1 MIHGFIMA
9 PDGTPMHSSIG
20 NVIDPIPILENYG
33 ADALRY
39 YAATCSLGID
49 HAFREKDVV
58 RGRKLCNKV
67 FNLGQFAGRYL
78 TDVPKDM
85 PELRMSDRWIVSK
98 FSRTVE
104 AVTGYFEVYQFDKAM
119 KEVEGFIWH
128 EFADNYVEMVKGRSD
143 DAVRWTVYNVL
154 LGSLKL
160 LAPFMPHVTEEVYQ
174 DRFRE
179 IDGCRS
185 IHLTSWPE
193 PILVDD
199 DAEKAGDVLSDVLAG
214 IRAWKSEK
222 KIPLNAE
229 LAMIEL
235 VGADAVLLEN
245 AKMDI
250 AETTKAKAVNVA
262 PEVELTEEVVGV
274 KPVHAKLGPAFKAQA
289 KAIVSAV
296 AAMDPKDAAAALA
309 QGSIDID
316 VDGSTVSVGAEY
328 FELDKRLM
336 LGGRAVETL
345 QVGNVLV
352 LIEQ

>member
-1 MIHGFIMA
+1 
-9 PDGTPMHSSIG
+9 
-20 NVIDPIPILENYG
+20 
-33 ADALRY
+33 
-39 YAATCSLGID
+39 
-49 HAFREKDVV
+49 
-58 RGRKLCNKV
+58 
-67 FNLGQFAGRYL
+67 
-78 TDVPKDM
+78 M

-199 DAEKAGDVLSDVLAG
+199 GAEKAGDVLSDVLAG

-262 PEVELTEEVVGV
+262 PEAELTEEVVGV

-316 VDGSTVSVGAEY
+316 VDGSKVSVGAEY